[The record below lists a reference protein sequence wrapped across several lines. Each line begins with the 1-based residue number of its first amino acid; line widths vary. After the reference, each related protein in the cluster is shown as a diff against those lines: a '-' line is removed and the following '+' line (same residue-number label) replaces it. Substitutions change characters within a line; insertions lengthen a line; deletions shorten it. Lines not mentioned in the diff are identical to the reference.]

1 MVPVAI
7 IKKEIMLSVVIET
20 CKSSTKETEA
30 GRVLQVR
37 DQPGLTV
44 SSSLPKLVRPN
55 LKKTNH
61 KQIDNEGRGGKER
74 KRKKGRKNSLRSFI

>member
-7 IKKEIMLSVVIET
+7 IKQEIMLSVVM
-20 CKSSTKETEA
+20 ETEA
-30 GRVLQVR
+30 GRVLRVQ

-74 KRKKGRKNSLRSFI
+74 KRKKGRKKVLGPSYNC